1 MTDAEIIEIFD
12 KNLNMTLAELSRLTG
27 RTIPDLKKL
36 LMGK

>member
-12 KNLNMTLAELSRLTG
+12 TNLNMTLAELSRLTG